1 MSKYVTGLVVGKFAP
16 LHNGHVHLI
25 NQAAW
30 FCEKVI
36 VLSYTSEHYEGC
48 EPATRRKWLEQLKLT
63 HKNIEV
69 HVIEDQV
76 VVPDDTDEADIH
88 REFCAGFLLYHLQT
102 TVDAVFTSEEY
113 GDGFAEHLTEYFKTE
128 VNSDIVVEHICF
140 DLERKRYPVSG
151 TQMRKAI
158 ADNETSMMFKLPT
171 FVRASFVKK
180 ILFLGGESTGKSTLS
195 RQLAN
200 KLECEYVP
208 EYGRELYEM
217 RGGKLRFEDY
227 AAIAKKQLQ
236 DEQDLQIRIASTLNV
251 SNYYVFCDTSPAT
264 TYWYSLEWC
273 GHASRDL
280 LEHVSSSEFSYHK
293 IYVCAPDFPFVQ
305 DGTRQDE
312 TFRNKAHNFYID
324 YLDNLGV
331 DYEILYGSIEE
342 RMEQVLKD
350 LE

>member
-25 NQAAW
+25 NTAAW
-30 FCEKVI
+30 HCEKVI
-36 VLSYTSEHYEGC
+36 VLSYTSEHFEGC
-48 EPATRRKWLEQLKLT
+48 EPETRRKWLSQIS

-69 HVIEDQV
+69 HVLEDNV
-76 VVPDDTDEADIH
+76 VVPDDDDEADIH
-88 REFCAGFLLYHLQT
+88 REFCAEYLMYTLGT
-102 TVDAVFTSEEY
+102 TVDVVFTSEDY
-113 GDGFAEHLTEYFKTE
+113 GDGFAEHLTQYFKSE
-128 VNSDIVVEHICF
+128 VNSEIVVEHVCV
-140 DLERKRYPVSG
+140 DLKRERYPVSG

-158 ADNETSMMFKLPT
+158 TDDDESMLFKLPT

-200 KLECEYVP
+200 KTKCEYVP
-208 EYGRELYEM
+208 EYGRELYEK
-217 RGGKLRFEDY
+217 RTGKLRFEDY
-227 AAIAKKQLQ
+227 ALIARTQLQ
-236 DEQDLQIRIASTLNV
+236 HEQDSQMRTASSLGV
-251 SNYYVFCDTSPAT
+251 SRYHIFCDTSPLT
-264 TYWYSLEWC
+264 TYWYSKQWC
-273 GHASRDL
+273 GHASLDL
-280 LEHVSSSEFSYHK
+280 MEHLYSSDFSYHK

-312 TFRNKAHNFYID
+312 TFRQAAHSFYID
-324 YLDNLGV
+324 YLENLGV
-331 DYEILYGSIEE
+331 KYTILYGSLEE